1 MSQSIW
7 DLIFTRKKELESQEW
22 ILQRR
27 EPETLKKRSWELTQ
41 QTGPKEKLEGAIEG
55 DDDLVIR
62 TELVGGVG
70 KYGRLLG
77 WAIHWGRRCVP
88 QRTND

>member
-1 MSQSIW
+1 MQ
-7 DLIFTRKKELESQEW
+7 
-22 ILQRR
+22 
-27 EPETLKKRSWELTQ
+27 P
-41 QTGPKEKLEGAIEG
+41 TGPKEKLEGAVAG

-77 WAIHWGRRCVP
+77 QTLHWGCTSVT
-88 QRTND
+88 QRSND